1 MTKYYLYV
9 CARVINE
16 KTGSVRAYLKK
27 SGEETVLECIY
38 KFLSLLRSE
47 EGDFDLVILLICPI
61 IWFYK
66 SVCIRIESITV
77 CKICF
82 VSICGWIKN
91 IVLILS
97 RGRHNLEF
105 LRSSES
111 YKYLIRQIMSDS
123 YAFHVDFILIGWYS
137 CYIHINYVTFITAD
151 NELIITWYGLYVP

>member
-61 IWFYK
+61 I
-66 SVCIRIESITV
+66 
-77 CKICF
+77 
-82 VSICGWIKN
+82 
-91 IVLILS
+91 
-97 RGRHNLEF
+97 
-105 LRSSES
+105 
-111 YKYLIRQIMSDS
+111 
-123 YAFHVDFILIGWYS
+123 
-137 CYIHINYVTFITAD
+137 
-151 NELIITWYGLYVP
+151 